1 LAPSPRRIFILGST
15 GSIGRQTLDVV
26 SRHPGAFDV
35 VGLVA
40 GTSVAALLEQ
50 ARDHG
55 VQVVGVNDE
64 AAGGELRAGVSGLQ
78 TAVGMEEI
86 CSQMVSLR
94 PDLVIAA
101 MSGVVGL
108 TPVMAAVSAGLDVA
122 LANKEPLVAAG
133 ELVTGTAARTGSRLV
148 PVDSEISAVF
158 QCLEGPS
165 RPYLK
170 RVLLTASGG
179 AFRDLSR
186 DELAR
191 VTPEQALNH
200 PTWNMGPKITVDS
213 ATLANKGFEVFE
225 LKWLFGLDF
234 SDIEVVIHHQS
245 IIHSLVEFVDG
256 SILAQMSL
264 PDMRFAI
271 QYALTWPERV
281 LSDYPRLDLAQVGS
295 LTFGRP
301 DLVRFPCLRLAFD
314 AGRAG
319 RSYAAALNAANE
331 EAVDLFLA
339 RRIGFTTIPELVERA
354 LDEHEPVDVKSLD
367 VVLAVDADTRKRV
380 RKMVNGDRH
389 V

>member
-1 LAPSPRRIFILGST
+1 MSPSPRRIYILGST

-26 SRHPGAFDV
+26 ARHPGAFDV
-35 VGLVA
+35 VGLAA
-40 GTSVAALLEQ
+40 GTRVTALLEQ

-55 VQVVGVNDE
+55 VRAVGVTGE
-64 AAGGELRAGVSGLQ
+64 SAGTELRGGVSGLQ
-78 TAVGMEEI
+78 TAVGMDEI
-86 CSQMVSLR
+86 CAQMVSLK
-94 PDLVIAA
+94 PDLVVAA

-108 TPVMAAVSAGLDVA
+108 IPVMAAVSAGLDVA

-133 ELVTGTAARTGSRLV
+133 ELVTGTAARTGSRLI

-186 DELAR
+186 EELAR

-225 LKWLFGLDF
+225 LKWLFDLDF
-234 SDIEVVIHHQS
+234 SDIEVLIHHQS

-281 LSDYPRLDLAQVGS
+281 ASDYPRLDLAQVGS
-295 LTFGRP
+295 LTFGQP
-301 DLVRFPCLRLAFD
+301 DLVKFPCLRLAFD
-314 AGRAG
+314 AGKAG
-319 RSYAAALNAANE
+319 RSYPVALNAANE
-331 EAVDLFLA
+331 EAVDLFLS

-354 LDEHEPVDVKSLD
+354 LDEHDPADVKSLD
-367 VVLAVDADTRKRV
+367 TVLAVDADTRKRV
-380 RKMVNGDRH
+380 RELVKSDRY